1 MLLFFSVYNKTM
13 RQTCAAKEQGL
24 GEGGLYFTYGFYS
37 LYIIYI
43 YLFEPIVFYI
53 EFLFPFDEG
62 FMYSNVTQQEYF
74 CLLLSIC

>member
-1 MLLFFSVYNKTM
+1 M

-43 YLFEPIVFYI
+43 YLFELHVEVAPIVLYI

>member
-1 MLLFFSVYNKTM
+1 MIKQWDKHALLKN
-13 RQTCAAKEQGL
+13 QGL

-43 YLFEPIVFYI
+43 YLFELHVEVAPIVFYI

-62 FMYSNVTQQEYF
+62 FMYSNVTPQEYF
-74 CLLLSIC
+74 CLPLSIC